1 MRQRTFIAL
10 AAGIGLL
17 VFGAVGVYAY
27 DASRDDLIAD
37 GITVGGVDVG
47 GLRAGEA
54 RAVLERELAQP
65 ARRPLTVRVGRRRFT
80 LSADRARIATDV
92 EGMVQEALEH
102 SRDGHL
108 VSRTL
113 RSLTGGEVD
122 ERVEPKVSWS
132 RAAVSR
138 LVRRVKRRVDR
149 QPADAQVTPTAG
161 GLETVA
167 HKDGLAV
174 RGRELERNIN
184 AELADTAADRLV
196 AARTKI
202 TKPDVTTDQ
211 LASRY
216 PAFIIVNRSRF
227 QLRYYR
233 NLEHVKTYR
242 IAVGQVGLETPAG
255 LYHVQNKAV
264 DPAWHVPNSDWAGD
278 LAGKVIPGGT
288 PENPLKARWMGIY
301 NGAGIHGTDAVSSLG
316 TNASHGCIRMAIPD
330 VKELYERVNVQ
341 TPVFI
346 A

>member
-10 AAGIGLL
+10 AVGVALL

-37 GITVGGVDVG
+37 GIIAGGIDVG

-80 LSADRARIATDV
+80 LSAARARIATDV
-92 EGMVQEALEH
+92 EGMVQEALER
-102 SRDGHL
+102 SRDGNL
-108 VSRTL
+108 LSRSL
-113 RSLTGGEVD
+113 RSLTGGEV
-122 ERVEPKVSWS
+122 EETVEAKVTWS

-149 QPADAQVTPTAG
+149 RPEDAQVTASAG
-161 GLETVA
+161 GLERVA

-174 RGRELERNIN
+174 RGRELERNVN
-184 AELADTAADRLV
+184 AELANPAADRLV
-196 AARTKI
+196 VGRTKV

-211 LASRY
+211 LAQRY
-216 PAFIIVNRSRF
+216 PAYIIVNRSRF

-278 LAGKVIPGGT
+278 LAGRVIPPG
-288 PENPLKARWMGIY
+288 PENPIKARWMGIY
-301 NGAGIHGTDAVSSLG
+301 DGAGIHGTDAVSSLG

-330 VKELYERVNVQ
+330 VKELYDRVEVQ
-341 TPVFI
+341 TPVYI

>member
-1 MRQRTFIAL
+1 MRKRTFIAL
-10 AAGIGLL
+10 VAGIALL
-17 VFGAVGVYAY
+17 LFGAVGVYAY
-27 DASRDDLIAD
+27 DASRDDLIAE
-37 GITVGGVDVG
+37 GVTVGGVDVG
-47 GLRAGEA
+47 GMRAGTA
-54 RAVLERELAQP
+54 RDVLERELAEP
-65 ARRPLTVRVGRRRFT
+65 ARRPLVVRVGRRRFT
-80 LSADRARIATDV
+80 LSAERARITTDV
-92 EGMVQEALEH
+92 EGMVQEALAL
-102 SRDGHL
+102 SRDGNA
-108 VSRTL
+108 VSRTF
-113 RSLTGGEVD
+113 RSITGGEVD
-122 ERVEPKVSWS
+122 ERVAPKVSWS
-132 RAAVSR
+132 RAAVTR

-149 QPADAQVTPTAG
+149 KPADATVTPTAD
-161 GLETVA
+161 GLQRVP

-174 RGRELERNIN
+174 RGRELERHIN
-184 AELADTAADRLV
+184 AELADTGADRIV
-196 AARTKI
+196 PARTKV

-216 PAFIIVNRSRF
+216 PSFIIVNRARF

-278 LAGKVIPGGT
+278 LAGKVIPPG
-288 PENPLKARWMGIY
+288 PENPIKARWMGIY
-301 NGAGIHGTDAVSSLG
+301 NGAGIHGTDAVHSLG

-330 VKELYERVNVQ
+330 VKELYDRVEVQ